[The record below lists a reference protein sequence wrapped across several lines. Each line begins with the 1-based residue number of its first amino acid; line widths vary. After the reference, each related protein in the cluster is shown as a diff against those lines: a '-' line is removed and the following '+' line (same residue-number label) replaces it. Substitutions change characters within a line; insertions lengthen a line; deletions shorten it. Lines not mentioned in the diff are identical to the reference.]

1 MTIASEITRINGN
14 IAAAYTAASGKGAT
28 MPATRNSAN
37 LATCIGTISTGG
49 GGGAKYKLYD
59 RVKDDNN
66 NEIGT
71 VSGFYTDSNDNEY
84 AVVCLDAQY
93 RLAAGA
99 WSSTAGTATNMPLY
113 ANYTNIA
120 IWGDGAE
127 SATTN
132 TQLIL
137 DYCAA
142 NNKTSSACEHCR
154 NQSFVI
160 DGVTYYGQLPNLS
173 ELLDIFRNHHRIE
186 DADTSS
192 SSAGTTLNWATDWK
206 SIWASNQCTANNA
219 WFINS
224 VGSTS
229 VYGISGT
236 TKTTNCLVCPV
247 LEIPNT

>member
-1 MTIASEITRINGN
+1 MSISSEITRINGN
-14 IAAAYTAASGKGAT
+14 IAAAYTAANNKGAT
-28 MPATRNSAN
+28 MPATQNSAN

-49 GGGAKYKLYD
+49 GSAKYKLYD

-120 IWGDGAE
+120 IWGDGVE

-137 DYCAA
+137 DWCTAQGY
-142 NNKTSSACEHCR
+142 TSTACEHCR
-154 NQSFVI
+154 SKYFTI
-160 DGVTYYGQLPNLS
+160 DGTTYYGQLPNIS
-173 ELLDIFRNHHRIE
+173 ELLDIFRNHHRLE

-206 SIWASNQCTANNA
+206 SILASNQVSNAKA
-219 WFINS
+219 WFINN

-229 VYGISGT
+229 VYSLPGLA
-236 TKTTNCLVCPV
+236 KATNALICPV